1 MQASV
6 SKFLCVASTAVDPQI
21 RYSRHGWRV
30 FSYHFLLKITPNLGV
45 GKLMRSLKL
54 LALLLSLTAFAS
66 AQRPQMPDKFTNLK
80 VLPKDIS
87 KDDLISMMK
96 TFTRSLGIRC
106 DHCHEIN
113 EQAFEK
119 SDFASDKKPE
129 KDVARTMIKMNHEIN
144 DEFISK
150 VKLEDDPPPKPV
162 NCWTC
167 HRGHVKPETGPP
179 PPPERKPG
187 EAPPGPPP
195 EQKH

>member
-1 MQASV
+1 
-6 SKFLCVASTAVDPQI
+6 
-21 RYSRHGWRV
+21 
-30 FSYHFLLKITPNLGV
+30 
-45 GKLMRSLKL
+45 MRSLKL
-54 LALLLSLTAFAS
+54 MGVVLSLTLFAN
-66 AQRPQMPDKFTNLK
+66 AQAPKMPDKFTNLK
-80 VLPKDIS
+80 VLPQDIS
-87 KDDLISMMK
+87 QNDLIPMMK
-96 TFTRSLGIRC
+96 MFAGSLGVRC
-106 DHCHEIN
+106 GHCHEIN

-129 KDVARTMIKMNHEIN
+129 KDVARTMIKMNREIN

-187 EAPPGPPP
+187 EGAPHSA
-195 EQKH
+195 EKK